1 MDSTWAWPD
10 RRPGSRHILRGRRRG
25 CPLWCR
31 KACNSDWSQGFQR
44 EWVRRSSSR
53 YCPRRAILSA
63 TYCRSGT
70 LSDVV
75 SGFNYVLQTSKSTGR
90 PSVALFAGGGAV
102 GSIAVFSNLPSH
114 KCRRQASTAID
125 NAVVSLTSAGVHV
138 VVAAGGSNTGVEN
151 TSPARVPSAIT
162 VGATTVCP
170 NNQPEVCINGWL
182 TSFV

>member
-1 MDSTWAWPD
+1 MWLTVSSPPRDYSPNALISLHCHASHPRTCLLERVWRSSYQRLDSTWAWHD

-102 GSIAVFSNLPSH
+102 GS
-114 KCRRQASTAID
+114 T
-125 NAVVSLTSAGVHV
+125 SLRFLI
-138 VVAAGGSNTGVEN
+138 
-151 TSPARVPSAIT
+151 SPH
-162 VGATTVCP
+162 
-170 NNQPEVCINGWL
+170 INVDGRL
-182 TSFV
+182 RLR